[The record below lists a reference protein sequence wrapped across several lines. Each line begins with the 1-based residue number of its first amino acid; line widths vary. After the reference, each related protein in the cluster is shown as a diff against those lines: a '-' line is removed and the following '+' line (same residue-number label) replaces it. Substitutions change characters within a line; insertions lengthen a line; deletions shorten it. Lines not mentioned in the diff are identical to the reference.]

1 MIRRPPR
8 STLFPYTTLFGSS
21 SRRPSVPVPM
31 WASVILSL
39 GGISPEP
46 ATTWRGRMV
55 NAAAPAAVPRNLR
68 RLESLNIFLLGTVLA
83 AAHATARS
91 YHSRNTGEGPGGWR
105 QKRTYAMALKEISV
119 AGGAMRRR
127 CQVICMAVLVA
138 LLRTTKPVASRRI
151 GHGPRVAGHSMA
163 TSRWHPT
170 GSGPRHWKLIPLELT
185 L

>member
-1 MIRRPPR
+1 
-8 STLFPYTTLFGSS
+8 
-21 SRRPSVPVPM
+21 
-31 WASVILSL
+31 
-39 GGISPEP
+39 
-46 ATTWRGRMV
+46 
-55 NAAAPAAVPRNLR
+55 
-68 RLESLNIFLLGTVLA
+68 
-83 AAHATARS
+83 
-91 YHSRNTGEGPGGWR
+91 
-105 QKRTYAMALKEISV
+105 MALKEISV
-119 AGGAMRRR
+119 AGGVMRRR